1 MWRPGRFTSHVRAL
15 AVLDALLLN
24 QILAN
29 TPGRQQMM
37 PQGLESLSIMWENWV
52 EFLAPVFG
60 LALSPSYC
68 GHLGSGL
75 IAKSS
80 LSLSLFIYKCLWDTL

>member
-1 MWRPGRFTSHVRAL
+1 MWRSGRFISRVRAL

-29 TPGRQQMM
+29 MPGRQQMM

-52 EFLAPVFG
+52 EFLVLY
-60 LALSPSYC
+60 LAWLSVPAIVGIWGVDS
-68 GHLGSGL
+68 
-75 IAKSS
+75 
-80 LSLSLFIYKCLWDTL
+80 